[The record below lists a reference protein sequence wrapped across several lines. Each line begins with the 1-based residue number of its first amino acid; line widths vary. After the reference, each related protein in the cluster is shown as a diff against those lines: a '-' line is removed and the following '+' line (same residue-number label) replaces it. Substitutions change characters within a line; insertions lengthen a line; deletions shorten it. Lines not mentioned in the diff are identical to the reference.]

1 MVEVVTARLKH
12 FFNLIKDD
20 KELYEIISKSQKEN
34 DLSLKHQQEKI
45 KIEKKLEALT
55 KMTLKIY
62 QDNATGLIDDSSY
75 ARLVTECQNDQ
86 KALNVRLIE
95 LNKLLEKTNTFK
107 DNLEELKEV
116 VNEFLDF
123 KELTREMVCKLIT
136 RIEIAPVN
144 YDNGGRTQEITLVYR
159 FINIAL

>member
-1 MVEVVTARLKH
+1 
-12 FFNLIKDD
+12 
-20 KELYEIISKSQKEN
+20 
-34 DLSLKHQQEKI
+34 
-45 KIEKKLEALT
+45 
-55 KMTLKIY
+55 MTLKIY
-62 QDNATGLIDDSSY
+62 QDNATGLVDDSSY

-86 KALNVRLIE
+86 KALNARLIE